1 MKKIFVVMIVL
12 MVMLLPSCAS
22 KEEKVLNEAREK
34 YEDIFDG
41 FADILKDND
50 NLSKNDVDD
59 MNEMIDIAKTK
70 MAEAETVEAIEEA
83 GKNTTANLMFMAM
96 FVLTEEEFMDH
107 VNKIVDKYPDL
118 ESYLLG

>member
-1 MKKIFVVMIVL
+1 MRKILIVLMAL

-22 KEEKVLNEAREK
+22 EEEKALNSARDK
-34 YEDIFDG
+34 YEDILDG
-41 FADILKDND
+41 FADLLKDND
-50 NLSKNDVDD
+50 NLSKNDVSD

-70 MAEAETVEAIEEA
+70 MAEAETVEAIDEA
-83 GKNTTANLMFMAM
+83 GKNVTANLMFMSM
-96 FVLTEEEFMDH
+96 FVLTEDEFMEH